1 MVYEKQQEVK
11 KALREN
17 FPLKTPQ
24 EIEKMFS
31 LLMLWQDDIVD
42 VYIKKVD
49 GQVWRVGVTC
59 SIPSGNFPVF
69 FRTEHEPRPQYD

>member
-1 MVYEKQQEVK
+1 MAYEKQQELK

-17 FPLKTPQ
+17 FPLKMPQ

-59 SIPSGNFPVF
+59 NITSGNFPVF
-69 FRTEHEPRPQYD
+69 FRTEHEPQPQYD